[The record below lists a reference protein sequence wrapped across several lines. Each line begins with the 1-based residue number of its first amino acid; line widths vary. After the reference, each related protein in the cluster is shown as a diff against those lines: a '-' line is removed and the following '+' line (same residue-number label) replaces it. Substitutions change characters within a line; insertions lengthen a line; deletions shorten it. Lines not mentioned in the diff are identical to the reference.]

1 MQDDELSKSLEQEL
15 AKNNYQAI
23 SDPAIRRK
31 KLALWFIRNAL
42 SVGIYWYF
50 WDYVWVRWTLVLT
63 VPMSLLSLLTIT
75 LMPFLLQRK
84 VQRLRSAIEHLED
97 GADQTPDQ

>member
-1 MQDDELSKSLEQEL
+1 MQDDDLSKSLDQAL
-15 AKNNYQAI
+15 AKSNYGSVA
-23 SDPAIRRK
+23 DPSVRRK
-31 KLALWFIRNAL
+31 KLALWFIRTAL

-50 WDYVWVRWTLVLT
+50 WDYAWVRWTLILT

-84 VQRLRSAIEHLED
+84 IRRLRAAIEQLEV
-97 GADQTPDQ
+97 GSNETP